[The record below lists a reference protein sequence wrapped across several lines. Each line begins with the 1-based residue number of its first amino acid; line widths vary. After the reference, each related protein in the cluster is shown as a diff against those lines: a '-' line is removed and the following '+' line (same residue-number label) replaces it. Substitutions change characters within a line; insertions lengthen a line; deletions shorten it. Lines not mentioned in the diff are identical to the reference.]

1 MAHGS
6 AGSLC
11 LQQAGREG
19 GGEER
24 WAPPPEML
32 EGPSPTSRPSLA
44 AGLVSGGGKEP
55 EPWAP
60 SGLSKVTQPQNG
72 ELTLG
77 PEPPNPQVPCPFH
90 FGARKREAEKGG
102 GMGRGK

>member
-1 MAHGS
+1 MG
-6 AGSLC
+6 
-11 LQQAGREG
+11 
-19 GGEER
+19 
-24 WAPPPEML
+24 PPPDVR
-32 EGPSPTSRPSLA
+32 GPLPHLKTLLGRGA
-44 AGLVSGGGKEP
+44 RERRGGGGKEP